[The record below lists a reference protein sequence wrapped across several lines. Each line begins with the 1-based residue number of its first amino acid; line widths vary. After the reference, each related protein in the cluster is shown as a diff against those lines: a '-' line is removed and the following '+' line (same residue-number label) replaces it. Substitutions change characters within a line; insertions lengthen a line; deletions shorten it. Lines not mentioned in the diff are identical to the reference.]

1 MLWSLYNC
9 SLLFLTSPTTAYLV
23 ALQSL
28 LPDLNKFTSFILC
41 ILFKYNL
48 PPEITKY
55 QFTTFDILC
64 SVSEV
69 FVGVN
74 FTAEA
79 AGGHLDGHLEP
90 VLYSH

>member
-1 MLWSLYNC
+1 MCCEVCIIALF
-9 SLLFLTSPTTAYLV
+9 LFLTSPTTAYLV

-28 LPDLNKFTSFILC
+28 LPDLNKFTSFIPYM
-41 ILFKYNL
+41 LFKYNL
-48 PPEITKY
+48 PPSFTKY
-55 QFTTFDILC
+55 QFTTFDIPC

-79 AGGHLDGHLEP
+79 AGGHLEP
-90 VLYSH
+90 VLYSYQ